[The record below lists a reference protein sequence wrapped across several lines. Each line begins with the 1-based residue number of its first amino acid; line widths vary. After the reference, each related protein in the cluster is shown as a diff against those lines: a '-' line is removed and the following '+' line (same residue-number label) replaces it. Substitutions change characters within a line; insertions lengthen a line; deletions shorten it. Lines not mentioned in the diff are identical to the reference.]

1 MRQLL
6 KAASFTGLG
15 LTVVPAF
22 LVFSGTLTW
31 DTHALLMLV
40 GALLWFVTAPF
51 WMAKEHAAH
60 RVNDEE

>member
-1 MRQLL
+1 MRYLL
-6 KAASFTGLG
+6 KVGSFVGLG

-31 DTHALLMLV
+31 NTHAVLMGI

-51 WMAKEHAAH
+51 WMVQEDAA
-60 RVNDEE
+60 RSRTEE